1 MSTSRHADVIVV
13 GGGQAGMAAGYYLSR
28 AGIGFLILDAG
39 SRAGEAWRQ
48 RWDTLELFTPARYS
62 SLPGMR
68 FPGSPGHYPG
78 KDEVAGYMQAYASA
92 FALPVRYSTRVTS
105 LERAAGGYRLHTSA
119 GQYEA
124 GQVIV
129 ATGAYQ
135 QPWTP
140 AIAAGLS
147 GEVTQLHSAAYRN
160 PGQIPGGEVLVV
172 GAANSGAQ
180 IAADLAGTHQVW
192 LSRGA
197 PIRRLP
203 RRILG
208 IPIHAVGDRL
218 GLIPAPFDTW
228 RGRTQ
233 RGDLLVGPSL
243 RQLARRHGI
252 RLAGR
257 ATGADGRTVTFADGR
272 TLDVSA
278 VVWATGYRSGYSWIH
293 LPVLGPDGL
302 PRHQRGISESPG
314 LYFLGMHNQYS
325 RGSSLIY
332 WVRHDAAYI
341 ADQVRALAAKAEAG
355 ALPGKQSNQE
365 GTADSSEQ
373 AAGTRPPDGPPHP
386 GTQAQIHA
394 WT

>member
-1 MSTSRHADVIVV
+1 MTVTTRRADVIVA
-13 GGGQAGMAAGYYLSR
+13 GGGQAGMAAGHYLAQ
-28 AGIGFLILDAG
+28 AGIPFLILDAG
-39 SRAGEAWRQ
+39 AAAGESWRQ
-48 RWDTLELFTPARYS
+48 RWDSLELFTPARYS

-68 FPGSPGHYPG
+68 FPGDPGHYPG
-78 KDEVAGYMQAYASA
+78 KDEVAGYMQAYARA
-92 FALPVRYSTRVTS
+92 FALPVRYGTRVTS
-105 LERAAGGYRLHTSA
+105 LEQSPGGYRLHTSA
-119 GQYEA
+119 GIYEA

-135 QPWTP
+135 QPFIP
-140 AIAAGLS
+140 PIAAALS
-147 GEVTQLHSAAYRN
+147 SEVTQLHSAAYRN
-160 PGQIPGGEVLVV
+160 PAQIPGRKALVA

-180 IAADLAGTHQVW
+180 IAADLAPTHQVW
-192 LSRGA
+192 LSQGA

-208 IPIHAVGDRL
+208 IPIHSLGDRL

-233 RGDLLVGPSL
+233 RGDLLVGASL

-252 RLAGR
+252 QLLAR
-257 ATGADGRTVTFADGR
+257 ATGAHRRTIRFADGQE
-272 TLDVSA
+272 LDVDT
-278 VVWATGYRSGYSWIH
+278 VVWATGYRPDYSWIH

-302 PRHQRGISESPG
+302 PRHQRGITGFPG

-341 ADQVRALAAKAEAG
+341 TSHIRARAARSPSGTGTGNDNPGEEPAG
-355 ALPGKQSNQE
+355 ARVTAGQLVTAGDMPG
-365 GTADSSEQ
+365 
-373 AAGTRPPDGPPHP
+373 R
-386 GTQAQIHA
+386 
-394 WT
+394 W

>member
-1 MSTSRHADVIVV
+1 MTAITQRAEVIVI
-13 GGGQAGMAAGYYLSR
+13 GAGQAGMAAGYYL
-28 AGIGFLILDAG
+28 AQAQIPYLILDAAP
-39 SRAGEAWRQ
+39 RAGEAWRQ

-68 FPGSPGHYPG
+68 FPGDPGHYPG
-78 KDEVAGYMQAYASA
+78 KDEVVGYMQAYARA
-92 FALPVRYSTRVTS
+92 FALPVRYNTRVTALDRS
-105 LERAAGGYRLHTSA
+105 PGGYRLRTSA
-119 GQYEA
+119 GIYEA

-140 AIAAGLS
+140 PIAAGLS
-147 GEVTQLHSAAYRN
+147 TEVTQLHSAAYRN
-160 PGQIPGGEVLVV
+160 PAQIPGGKVLVV

-180 IAADLAGTHQVW
+180 IAADLAPTHEVW

-203 RRILG
+203 RKILG
-208 IPIHAVGDRL
+208 IPIHSLGNRL
-218 GLIPAPFDTW
+218 GLIPAPFNTW

-243 RQLARRHGI
+243 RQLARRHHI
-252 RLAGR
+252 QLLSH
-257 ATGADGRTVTFADGR
+257 ATHTQGRTVTFADGQA
-272 TLDVSA
+272 LDADA
-278 VVWATGYRSGYSWIH
+278 VVWATGYRSDYSWIH
-293 LPVLGPDGL
+293 VPTLGPDGL
-302 PRHQRGISESPG
+302 PRHQRGVTGSPG

-341 ADQVRALAAKAEAG
+341 AGHIRARVSRTAGSRTGDENPGEEPAG
-355 ALPGKQSNQE
+355 AR
-365 GTADSSEQ
+365 GTPDQ
-373 AAGTRPPDGPPHP
+373 LVTAGDMPSRS
-386 GTQAQIHA
+386 
-394 WT
+394 

>member
-1 MSTSRHADVIVV
+1 MSGTTRQAEVIVV

-28 AGIGFLILDAG
+28 AGIAFLILDAG
-39 SRAGEAWRQ
+39 SAAGEAWAQ

-62 SLPGMR
+62 SLPGMA
-68 FPGSPGHYPG
+68 FPGRPGHYPG
-78 KDEVAGYMQAYASA
+78 KDEVAGYMAAYARA
-92 FALPVRYSTRVTS
+92 FALPARYNTRVTA
-105 LERAAGGYRLHTSA
+105 LERTAGGYRLHTSA
-119 GQYEA
+119 GTYQA

-135 QPWTP
+135 QPFIP
-140 AIAAGLS
+140 PIAARLA

-160 PGQIPGGEVLVV
+160 PAQIPGRDVLVV

-180 IAADLAGTHQVW
+180 IAADLAGTHRVW

-203 RRILG
+203 RKILG
-208 IPIHAVGDRL
+208 IPIHALGDRL

-233 RGDLLVGPSL
+233 RGDLLVGASL
-243 RQLARRHGI
+243 RQLARRHHI
-252 RLAGR
+252 QLAGR
-257 ATGADGRTVTFADGR
+257 ATRAEGRTVAFADGQE
-272 TLDVSA
+272 LDVDT
-278 VVWATGYRSGYSWIH
+278 VVWATGYRSDYSWIR

-302 PRHQRGISESPG
+302 PRHRRGVTEFPG
-314 LYFLGMHNQYS
+314 LYFLGMHDQYS

-341 ADQVRALAAKAEAG
+341 TGQVREHAARRAPGARSGDDHDQDEPVSAGLTSRITAWAGCALADNG
-355 ALPGKQSNQE
+355 A
-365 GTADSSEQ
+365 
-373 AAGTRPPDGPPHP
+373 
-386 GTQAQIHA
+386 
-394 WT
+394 

>member
-1 MSTSRHADVIVV
+1 MSGATRHAEVIVV

-28 AGIGFLILDAG
+28 AGIPFLILDAG
-39 SRAGEAWRQ
+39 TRAGAAWRQ

-78 KDEVAGYMQAYASA
+78 KDEVAGYMQAYARA
-92 FALPVRYSTRVTS
+92 FALPVRYNTRVTS
-105 LERAAGGYRLHTSA
+105 LERAAGGYLLHTSA
-119 GQYEA
+119 GRYEA

-147 GEVTQLHSAAYRN
+147 GEVAQLHSAAYRN
-160 PGQIPGGEVLVV
+160 PGQIPGRKVLVV

-197 PIRRLP
+197 PIRHLP

-208 IPIHAVGDRL
+208 IPIHSVGDRL

-233 RGDLLVGPSL
+233 RGDLLVGASL
-243 RQLARRHGI
+243 RQLAGRHGI

-257 ATGADGRTVTFADGR
+257 ATRAEGRAVTFADGQN
-272 TLDVSA
+272 LEVSA
-278 VVWATGYRSGYSWIH
+278 VVWATGYRSDYSWIH
-293 LPVLGPDGL
+293 LPVLGPDSL
-302 PRHQRGISESPG
+302 PRHKRGVTESPG

-325 RGSSLIY
+325 RGSSLIH

-341 ADQVRALAAKAEAG
+341 AGQVRAHAARAEAD
-355 ALPGKQSNQE
+355 AAPGDDNDQE
-365 GTADSSEQ
+365 GTADAREQ
-373 AAGTRPPDGPPHP
+373 PTGQLVRADGIP
-386 GTQAQIHA
+386 GR
-394 WT
+394 W